1 MKNKVKICR
10 IAAFMGI
17 AMVAAAYIMLSFLA
31 NDAEAIASLPAW
43 MPRAIQ
49 LLLGFGSAFTVMG
62 VLLGMYFKL
71 RDPDR
76 GRGLK

>member
-10 IAAFMGI
+10 IAAFIGI
-17 AMVAAAYIMLSFLA
+17 AMVAAAYILLSCIA
-31 NDAEAIASLPAW
+31 NDESALAAMPAW
-43 MPRAIQ
+43 TPRAIQ

-62 VLLGMYFKL
+62 VLLGLYFKW

-76 GRGLK
+76 GRSLK